1 MFEEKEKEEIVQQ
14 YAGTP
19 RWIGLAVA
27 LLAVV
32 SVAALGIGWNA
43 TTRARATEE
52 TWTPEVQSLKQNVEV
67 LTRRLGQSEEAHS
80 EVKGELGV
88 VTERLKLTQGEL
100 SRARQQAK
108 QIREES
114 QKQIAEME
122 QAVQSELAEKADAQA
137 VQALSGDVSG
147 VRSDLEAAQSNLQ
160 AGLQMA
166 RGELGTLIA
175 RNGEEI
181 EQLRR
186 LGMRD
191 YFEFELVKKGEQKT
205 LGNVVVELR
214 GTNAKRNHFTVA
226 LYADDLRLEKKNRSV
241 NEPIYFYVR
250 GYRAPLELVVNQV
263 GKERVVG
270 YLSVPKPAARTA
282 ASGF

>member
-14 YAGTP
+14 YHGTP
-19 RWIGLAVA
+19 RWVGIAVA
-27 LLAVV
+27 VLAVV

-43 TTRARATEE
+43 TTRAKSSEQAL
-52 TWTPEVQSLKQNVEV
+52 TPEVQALKRNVEV
-67 LTRRLGQSEEAHS
+67 LTRRLAQAETAHS

-114 QKQIAEME
+114 QKQLAEME
-122 QAVQSELAEKADAQA
+122 QSVQSELAEKERAL
-137 VQALSGDVSG
+137 QALSGDVSG

-175 RNGEEI
+175 RNSEEI

-191 YFEFELVKKGEQKT
+191 YFEFELVKKGERKS
-205 LGNVVVELR
+205 LGSVVVELR

-282 ASGF
+282 ASGL